1 MTRKGNL
8 WFVAY
13 LVSLLRTMTTN
24 LPQELLDVIIDHL
37 AGDSSSLKACS
48 LASCAWVPRT
58 RLYLF
63 EICSLTSATVFSFS
77 VILRSPHCTFLPHI
91 RSIHVSGDVPNSTP
105 HNTFDEPA
113 FWWTSTASQLIF
125 NRTHEEVAKLA
136 HTSILT
142 AFPYLTRLSLTNVP
156 MPTVVQL
163 VDTIA
168 LFLSLEELH
177 LALVCPLS
185 AFTKSMVV
193 KLPPRALHSL
203 TLCRYSVG
211 PILAWLHAAEHL
223 PKIRSL
229 KLPSLWRH
237 EIPIVCVPLEH
248 LRNAGA
254 LNHLRL
260 LDAPLVWLLGGA
272 SDTAP
277 LFNLSDHP
285 ALHTLILQD
294 YAFPYEMLSS
304 LMQLVAPSLECL
316 TFDLDLPSYR
326 RFDWASLDAFL
337 ANSGAFKR
345 LKRVVFL
352 QTIGYTEPRED
363 ASLRKVLPMLESSG
377 MLQTK
382 WLRLSEK

>member
-37 AGDSSSLKACS
+37 AGDFSSLKACS
-48 LASCAWVPRT
+48 LTSCAWVPRT

-63 EICSLTSATVFSFS
+63 EICSLTSATVFGFS
-77 VILRSPHCTFLPHI
+77 IILRSPHCTFLPHI
-91 RSIHVSGDVPNSTP
+91 RSIHVSGDV
-105 HNTFDEPA
+105 E
-113 FWWTSTASQLIF
+113 LIF
-125 NRTHEEVAKLA
+125 KRTHEEVAKLA

-142 AFPYLTRLSLTNVP
+142 AFPHLTRLSLTNVP

-185 AFTKSMVV
+185 AFIKSMIV

-237 EIPIVCVPLEH
+237 EVPIVCVPLEH

-326 RFDWASLDAFL
+326 RFDWGSLDAFL
-337 ANSGAFKR
+337 ASSGAFKR

-363 ASLRKVLPMLESSG
+363 AHRG

>member
-1 MTRKGNL
+1 
-8 WFVAY
+8 
-13 LVSLLRTMTTN
+13 MTTN
-24 LPQELLDVIIDHL
+24 LPQELVDVIVDHL

-105 HNTFDEPA
+105 YNSFDEPA
-113 FWWTSTASQLIF
+113 FLVDLHRLTGVRMLEVELIF
-125 NRTHEEVAKLA
+125 KRTHGEVAKLA
-136 HTSILT
+136 HTNILS
-142 AFPYLTRLSLTNVP
+142 AFPHLTRLSLTNVP

-177 LALVCPLS
+177 LALVCPLP

-237 EIPIVCVPLEH
+237 EVPIVCVPLEH

-326 RFDWASLDAFL
+326 RFDWATLDAFL

-363 ASLRKVLPMLESSG
+363 AFLRKVLPMLESSG